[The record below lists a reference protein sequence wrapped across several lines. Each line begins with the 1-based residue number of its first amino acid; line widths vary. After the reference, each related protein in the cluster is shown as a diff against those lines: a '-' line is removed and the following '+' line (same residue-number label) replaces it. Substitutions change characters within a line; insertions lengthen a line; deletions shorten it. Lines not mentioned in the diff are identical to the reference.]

1 MPNGSETSKLCY
13 GDTTSTTSFRIV
25 IFCHNFKHIILE
37 AGKPWELTALGS
49 TIFTFQINHSISV
62 LGYAEEFV
70 WAEKG
75 YRHEAHNNSN

>member
-1 MPNGSETSKLCY
+1 M
-13 GDTTSTTSFRIV
+13 
-25 IFCHNFKHIILE
+25 
-37 AGKPWELTALGS
+37 ALGS
-49 TIFTFQINHSISV
+49 TIFTFQMNHSISV